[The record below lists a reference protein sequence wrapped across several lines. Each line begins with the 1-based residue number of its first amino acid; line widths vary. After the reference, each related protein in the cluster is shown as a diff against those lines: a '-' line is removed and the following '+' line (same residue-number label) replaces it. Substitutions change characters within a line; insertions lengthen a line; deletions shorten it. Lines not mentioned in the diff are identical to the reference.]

1 MTLPERIDPPLS
13 GNEAEVLVGF
23 LAYHRLTLKRK
34 VEGLDAAQLDQRLEP
49 STMTLGG
56 VVKHM
61 AYVEDWWFN
70 QVFAGNEEE
79 PWVSARWEADND
91 WEWHSAGEDSPDELS
106 ALLDEKVA
114 ASDRILHEALAA
126 PEGLDALSVMES
138 HKRPG
143 QRFNLR
149 WVVAH
154 MVEEYARHNGH
165 ADLLRE
171 SVDGVVGD

>member
-1 MTLPERIDPPLS
+1 MTLPDRVTPALA
-13 GNEAEVLVGF
+13 GTEAEVLVGF
-23 LAYHRLTLKRK
+23 LDYQRDTLRLK
-34 VEGLDAAQLDQRLEP
+34 VDGLDADQLAQRLEP
-49 STMTLGG
+49 SSMTLGG
-56 VVKHM
+56 LVKHM

-91 WEWHSAGEDSPDELS
+91 WEWHSAGEDSPEELS
-106 ALLDEKVA
+106 ALLDEKIA

-149 WVVAH
+149 WVVGH

-171 SVDGVVGD
+171 SVDGAVGD